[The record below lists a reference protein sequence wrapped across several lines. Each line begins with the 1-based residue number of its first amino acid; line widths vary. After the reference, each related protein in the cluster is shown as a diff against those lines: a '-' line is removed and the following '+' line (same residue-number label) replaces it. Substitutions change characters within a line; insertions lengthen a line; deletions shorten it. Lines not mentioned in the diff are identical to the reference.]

1 MSTRI
6 VDTLIRLGLTTEQSL
21 STYFPRVRDRK
32 DIAVLRCERSGA
44 FVLSR
49 DDHMDMSHYEHKT
62 TRGWGGTERQQALQQ
77 SQRDTDRRA
86 ERFGS
91 MIRSRRWLDVGTG
104 SGGILDAL
112 GSQAALTASVEPQ
125 QGKRELLQQL
135 GYEVYADTGLIQ
147 REDFEVIT
155 LFHVFEHLTD
165 PVGTLQQLRQ
175 RMLPGGRL
183 VIEVPHAGDLLLSR
197 LELDAFKA
205 FTFWS
210 EHLILH
216 SRKTLAAFVEA
227 AGFEVVGIEGCQRYP
242 LSNHLHW
249 LANGKPGG
257 HSLWPDLSDPELDR
271 AYQNRLEQLDCTDT
285 LILIAQAPKN

>member
-6 VDTLIRLGLTTEQSL
+6 ADTLIDLGLATDQSIQP
-21 STYFPRVRDRK
+21 YFSRVRDRE

-62 TRGWGGTERQQALQQ
+62 ASGWGRLERQQALEQ

-91 MIRSRRWLDVGTG
+91 MISSRRWLDVGTG

-112 GSQAALTASVEPQ
+112 APLAAEASSVEPQ

-135 GYEVYADTGLIQ
+135 GYKVYADTEQIQ
-147 REDFEVIT
+147 RQDFEVVT

-165 PVGTLQQLRQ
+165 PIGTLKQLRQ
-175 RMLPGGRL
+175 RMQAGGQL

-197 LELDAFKA
+197 LELETFKA

-216 SRKTLAAFVEA
+216 SRQTLVAFVEA
-227 AGFEVVGIEGCQRYP
+227 AGFRVASIEGCQRYP
-242 LSNHLHW
+242 LANHLHW
-249 LANGKPGG
+249 LAQGKPGG
-257 HSLWPDLSDPELDR
+257 HQYWPDLSDPELDR
-271 AYQNRLEQLDCTDT
+271 AYEKRLEQIDCTDT
-285 LILIAQAPKN
+285 LILIAEAPKN